1 MNNKKVWLVT
11 GASKGLGLSL
21 VKQLLQQGHK
31 VAATSRNKKS
41 LIEASGAAGEN
52 FLALEME
59 LTKESSV
66 QAGVK
71 QIISQFGRIDVVVNN
86 AGYGLLGSL
95 EELSDGEV
103 RGNFDVN
110 VFGALNVIR
119 AVMPALRKQQSG
131 HIFNISSIGGLVGS
145 FPGWGIY
152 CATKF
157 AMAGFTEGLAA
168 EVKDF
173 NVKVT
178 LVLPGYFRTDFLSA
192 GSMVVPAQP
201 LDVYTTVRESQN
213 FHQNTMHNNQQG
225 DPEKLV
231 SSLINVAD
239 EAQAPLYLFYG
250 SDAYEMAYK
259 KIESLQ
265 SELETWKEESVS
277 TDFAV
282 SV

>member
-21 VKQLLQQGHK
+21 VKQLLEQGHK

-41 LIEASGAAGEN
+41 LIEASGGTGEN
-52 FLALEME
+52 FLPLEME

-66 QAGVK
+66 QSGVK
-71 QIISQFGRIDVVVNN
+71 QTISQFGRIDVVVNN

-95 EELSDGEV
+95 EELSDEEV

-119 AVMPALRKQQSG
+119 AVMPVLRKQQSG
-131 HIFNISSIGGLVGS
+131 HIFNIASIGGVTGS

-157 AMAGFTEGLAA
+157 AMVGFTEGLAA

-173 NVKVT
+173 NVKVS

-192 GSMVVPAQP
+192 GSMVVPAKP
-201 LDVYTTVRESQN
+201 LDVYTAVRESQE
-213 FHQNTMHNNQQG
+213 FHQTTMHNNQQG

-231 SSLINVAD
+231 ASLINVAN
-239 EAQAPLYLFYG
+239 EEQAPLYLFYG

-259 KIESLQ
+259 KIDLLK
-265 SELETWKEESVS
+265 SELEEWKEESLS

-282 SV
+282 TV

>member
-52 FLALEME
+52 FLPLEME

-86 AGYGLLGSL
+86 AGFGLLGSL
-95 EELSDGEV
+95 EELSDEEV

-131 HIFNISSIGGLVGS
+131 HIFNISSIGGVVGS

-192 GSMVVPAQP
+192 GSLAVPAHP
-201 LDVYTTVRESQN
+201 LDVYSAVRESQA

-231 SSLINVAD
+231 SSLINVAH
-239 EAQAPLYLFYG
+239 EGQAPLYLFYG

-265 SELETWKEESVS
+265 SELETWKEESFS

-282 SV
+282 TV

>member
-21 VKQLLQQGHK
+21 VKQLLEQGHK

-41 LIEASGAAGEN
+41 LIEASRAAGEN
-52 FLALEME
+52 FLPLEME

-71 QIISQFGRIDVVVNN
+71 QTISQFGRIDVVVNN

-95 EELSDGEV
+95 EELSDEEV

-119 AVMPALRKQQSG
+119 AVMPVLRKQQSG
-131 HIFNISSIGGLVGS
+131 HIFNISSIGGVVGS

-173 NVKVT
+173 NVQVT

-192 GSMVVPAQP
+192 GSLAVPARP
-201 LDVYTTVRESQN
+201 LEVYSAVRESQA
-213 FHQNTMHNNQQG
+213 FHLNSMHNNQQG

-231 SSLINVAD
+231 ASLINVAN
-239 EAQAPLYLFYG
+239 EGQAPLYLFYG

-259 KIESLQ
+259 KIDLLK
-265 SELETWKEESVS
+265 SELEEWKEESFS

-282 SV
+282 TV